1 MIRTHPRVFA
11 FLNLLPILQYSY
23 TYSMKVFFTLF
34 CLLSLNASANELFA
48 KADVAAGKGLHEKN
62 CISCHA
68 SSYGGDGSAIYTR
81 EYRKVNTSK
90 GLVAQ
95 VRNCNTNLGL
105 KWFEDEELNVAAHL
119 NQTYYK
125 FEK

>member
-1 MIRTHPRVFA
+1 MLKITF
-11 FLNLLPILQYSY
+11 ILFS
-23 TYSMKVFFTLF
+23 LF
-34 CLLSLNASANELFA
+34 SLNATANELFS
-48 KADVAAGKGLHEKN
+48 KADKSAGKALVDAH

-81 EYRKVNTSK
+81 DFAKVKTSK
-90 GLVAQ
+90 GLVVQ

-105 KWFEDEELNVAAHL
+105 KWFDDEELNVAAYL

-125 FEK
+125 FDH

>member
-1 MIRTHPRVFA
+1 MKIVFI
-11 FLNLLPILQYSY
+11 LLC
-23 TYSMKVFFTLF
+23 LF
-34 CLLSLNASANELFA
+34 SLNASANALFD
-48 KADVAAGKGLHEKN
+48 KADAVAGKALHEKN
-62 CISCHA
+62 CTSCHA

-95 VRNCNTNLGL
+95 VRACNTNLGL
-105 KWFEDEELNVAAHL
+105 KWFEDEELNTAAYL

-125 FEK
+125 FKK

>member
-1 MIRTHPRVFA
+1 MTKIA
-11 FLNLLPILQYSY
+11 CL
-23 TYSMKVFFTLF
+23 LF
-34 CLLSLNASANELFA
+34 CVISLNASANALFA
-48 KADVAAGKGLHEKN
+48 KADVAAGKALHEKN

-81 EYRKVNTSK
+81 EYNKVKTSK

-95 VRNCNTNLGL
+95 VRNCNTMLGL
-105 KWFEDEELNVAAHL
+105 KWFEDEELNTAAYL

-125 FEK
+125 FDQ